1 MIEVATSPAN
11 LADWKPK
18 EQPFYLELYGETSP
32 LVDEAFAEVV
42 PAGGTD
48 PKATADAPVYEY
60 WWTLG
65 HPGAPEEHRHWIE
78 DDSDKRPWQE
88 VADPAARV
96 YLYFPILSG
105 WRANEIVATL
115 KYLSPVPE
123 QHDWLKTVAQDFH
136 AVQPLVGGAASIA
149 GLVPGAATAS
159 KWLDTISKLQI
170 SSLPQSGDLK
180 WSVGKVTFGSEKG
193 VMQGVMWTIPR
204 AVFQRLGG
212 RLTGSLAVSFV
223 PARSQVSD
231 ENVGGSK
238 SAGYSPED
246 ILAHAVV
253 YGAHDQKWWTP
264 SGEEPGRHFVHLKLS
279 PQPPNSQSGS

>member
-1 MIEVATSPAN
+1 MIEVVTSPAN

-32 LVDEAFAEVV
+32 LVDEAYAEIV
-42 PAGGTD
+42 PAGGTG
-48 PKATADAPVYEY
+48 PKTTADAPVYEY

-65 HPGAPEEHRHWIE
+65 HPGAPEEHHHWLE

-88 VADPAARV
+88 LADPAARV
-96 YLYFPILSG
+96 YLYFPIFSG
-105 WRANEIVATL
+105 WRANDIAATL

-123 QHDWLKTVAQDFH
+123 QHDWLKTAAQDFQ
-136 AVQPLVGGAASIA
+136 AVQPFVSDASAIA

-159 KWLDTISKLQI
+159 KWLKTIAKLQI

-204 AVFQRLGG
+204 AVFQRLGS
-212 RLTGSLAVSFV
+212 RLTGSLAVSFI
-223 PARSQVSD
+223 PARIQ
-231 ENVGGSK
+231 GSEEDASEAGTVLYS
-238 SAGYSPED
+238 SAD
-246 ILAHAVV
+246 VLAYAVV
-253 YGAHDQKWWTP
+253 YGADNQKWLTP
-264 SGEEPGRHFVHLKLS
+264 SDGEQGRQFVHLKLS
-279 PQPPNSQSGS
+279 PHPPKHRAEG